1 MNRRRLVIFS
11 AAVIGAMLLMSGW
24 AWLQLPADAQIAIHW
39 GVDGQPNGYAPKTI
53 GLFLLPLITLGVAV
67 VFWAIPAV
75 EPRQANIEK
84 SGKPYGAIW
93 VAVLVL
99 MLGVNVVVV
108 GSALGATFDVSRIV
122 LVGVGA
128 LFVVIGNYLPKVR
141 PNYLLG
147 IRTPWTLTSDL
158 SWDKT
163 HRLGGR
169 IFVLEG
175 VLFLVLGLIKPAP
188 EALLVLLLGG
198 VALMLVIVFAY
209 SYRVWKMDPNRRSA

>member
-24 AWLQLPADAQIAIHW
+24 AWFQLPADAQIAIHW